1 MDKETEKV
9 VLNLRWTLAA
19 CRVNKNLTQEEAA
32 EKLHMSPATLTNH
45 ELGKVK
51 PSYVQLL
58 AYANLY
64 EVPVETIDSE
74 VRD

>member
-45 ELGKVK
+45 ERGIVK

-64 EVPVETIDSE
+64 EVPVEIIDSE

>member
-32 EKLHMSPATLTNH
+32 DKLHMSPATLTNH
-45 ELGKVK
+45 ERGKVN

-64 EVPVETIDSE
+64 EVPVEIIDSE

>member
-19 CRVNKNLTQEEAA
+19 CRVNKNLTQEEA

-45 ELGKVK
+45 ERGKVN

-64 EVPVETIDSE
+64 EVPVEIIDSE

>member
-9 VLNLRWTLAA
+9 VLNLRWTLVA

-45 ELGKVK
+45 ERGKVK

-64 EVPVETIDSE
+64 EVPVKIINAE

>member
-45 ELGKVK
+45 EFGKVK

-64 EVPVETIDSE
+64 EVPVEIIDSE